1 MMKIL
6 IIIGFWVVYLL
17 GLFIGWYVPERLV
30 KPWGMFD
37 MFPFKCRKCMT
48 FWSLLALFSTYALI
62 TSSWWVVLGGVIMIV
77 LTTIALY
84 IDEKSR
90 TVE

>member
-17 GLFIGWYVPERLV
+17 GLYIGWVVPEKLI

-37 MFPFKCRKCMT
+37 MFPFKCRKCLTM
-48 FWSLLALFSTYALI
+48 WSLLALFSTYALI
-62 TSSWWVVLGGVIMIV
+62 TSSWWVAFGGLIMTA
-77 LTTIALY
+77 LTTVALY

-90 TVE
+90 MGE